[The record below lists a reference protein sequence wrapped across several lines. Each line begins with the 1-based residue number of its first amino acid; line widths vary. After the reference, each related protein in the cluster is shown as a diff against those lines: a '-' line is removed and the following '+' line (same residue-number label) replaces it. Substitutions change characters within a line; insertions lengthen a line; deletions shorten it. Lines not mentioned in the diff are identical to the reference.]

1 MRLRFTPV
9 SWIRGLLA
17 AAALSLAA
25 VAQQGNR
32 PVDPR
37 EVLQQAAERRG
48 AQTSLPGEAETERKT
63 RLRPPEDRP
72 GQTLPRGRP
81 REGSGR
87 ERANWGGGGSGG
99 GFAKVFGWLIVVA
112 TVVMLAVA
120 IARAIADRRRTA
132 SVRSIAP
139 QPLPEP
145 TLAPP
150 PPLADYEQLARAG
163 RFAEAVHALLLHAF
177 VRLAERRG
185 RGWPR
190 ADTGR
195 EILAAVGG
203 FAAAEA
209 PLQLVFRTAET
220 AWFGAV
226 PVDREQYE
234 RCLQSYLAWR
244 AV

>member
-1 MRLRFTPV
+1 M
-9 SWIRGLLA
+9 SCIRGLLA
-17 AAALSLAA
+17 AATLSLAA

-32 PVDPR
+32 PIDPR

-48 AQTSLPGEAETERKT
+48 TQTSLPGENDTERQP
-63 RLRPPEDRP
+63 RSRPRNDEAGRMS
-72 GQTLPRGRP
+72 PRGRP

-87 ERANWGGGGSGG
+87 DAPNWGGSGFGG
-99 GFAKVFGWLIVVA
+99 GFAKIFGWLIVAA
-112 TVVMLAVA
+112 TVVLLLVA
-120 IARAIADRRRTA
+120 IARAIGDRRRTA
-132 SVRSIAP
+132 IVRSIAP
-139 QPLPEP
+139 TLPTEP

-150 PPLADYEQLARAG
+150 PPLADYEQLAKAG
-163 RFAEAVHALLLHAF
+163 RFAEAVHAMLLHAF

-220 AWFGAV
+220 AWFGAA